1 MTPEVERAIAE
12 LKETWPEAIVTV
24 TPDAQGGALVIVEDV
39 PLFPPYTQQSTWVGF
54 LLSFQYPY
62 ADVYPHF
69 VRRDLTRSD
78 GKPLGDAMTAATFAG
93 RPAIQVS
100 RRSNRHE
107 PDFQTAAI
115 KLHKVLEWLRTRPQ

>member
-1 MTPEVERAIAE
+1 MTPEVEHAIAE
-12 LKETWPEAIVTV
+12 LRETWPESELTV
-24 TPDAQGGALVIVEDV
+24 KPDPQGGALVVLETV
-39 PLFPPYTQQSTWVGF
+39 PLFPPYAQVTSWIGF

-69 VRRDLTRSD
+69 VRGDLARSD
-78 GKPLGDAMTAATFAG
+78 GKALGEAMTVTTFDG

-107 PDFQTAAI
+107 PEFQTAAI
-115 KLHKVLEWLRTRPQ
+115 KLHKVLEWMKTRP

>member
-1 MTPEVERAIAE
+1 MTPDVEQAIAE
-12 LKETWPEAIVTV
+12 LKETWPDSTV
-24 TPDAQGGALVIVEDV
+24 TARPDGQGGAVVFVENV
-39 PLFPPYTQQSTWVGF
+39 ALFPPYAQDSTWVGF

-69 VRRDLTRSD
+69 VRPDLRRTD
-78 GKPLGDAMTAATFAG
+78 EKPLGEAMTAGSFDG

-107 PDFQTAAI
+107 PELQTAAI
-115 KLHKVLEWLRTRPQ
+115 KLHKVLEWMRTRP

>member
-1 MTPEVERAIAE
+1 MTPEVEHAIAE
-12 LKETWPEAIVTV
+12 LRETWPDTEITMK
-24 TPDAQGGALVIVEDV
+24 PDPQGGALVVLETV
-39 PLFPPYTQQSTWVGF
+39 PLFPPYVQATSWFGF

-69 VRRDLTRSD
+69 VRGDLSRSD
-78 GKPLGDAMTAATFAG
+78 GKPLGEAMTVTTFDG

-107 PDFQTAAI
+107 PEFQTAAI
-115 KLHKVLEWLRTRPQ
+115 KLHKILEWMRTRP